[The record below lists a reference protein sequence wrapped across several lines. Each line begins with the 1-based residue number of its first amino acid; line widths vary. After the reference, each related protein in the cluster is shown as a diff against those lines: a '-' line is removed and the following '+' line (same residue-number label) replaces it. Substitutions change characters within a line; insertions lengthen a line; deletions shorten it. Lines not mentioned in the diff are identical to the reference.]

1 MQLHR
6 ASVCWVAS
14 ALLLAL
20 LVCVAT
26 VPATVSAANHQL
38 STEQLMQLEALQ
50 LDTNQL
56 GLENVADQE
65 LDAEQEQEVENEL
78 AELGFDDDT
87 TSFIERRVRAAKRAV
102 HRASRVVSKARR
114 TVMKARKTAKKVKR
128 VVRKVKKIELKSKV
142 RTKGKA
148 KGKSKAK
155 KAKAKAKRAKA
166 KAKRAHAKVAKA
178 AAHLKAAKK
187 KAKHLSKA
195 KAAIRAKKLSPKAKA
210 AREAALRRA
219 QVQERMKK
227 AVPTDVAA
235 KLKLLK
241 MQRQKKAEET
251 KQKAEAAKQAAQ
263 AAKDEAKAKANN
275 KLLKELKGTKHKV
288 DYVALM
294 KKDQKAA
301 KLQKIADKS
310 IEKER
315 TKRAEKKLALERMKH
330 ATGTWHE
337 RRRENEAKAKQE
349 AKEKEALEY
358 ASKTHEQRHAERVA
372 KEEKYHAEQ
381 KAKEAKA
388 KAEQKR
394 LTEYL
399 DTLRGDSKTRF
410 VVEVVN
416 AVMPPQRPKLRYEG
430 STVEIAKKRTELAA
444 QGKPTFY
451 PKTGDN

>member
-1 MQLHR
+1 
-6 ASVCWVAS
+6 
-14 ALLLAL
+14 
-20 LVCVAT
+20 
-26 VPATVSAANHQL
+26 
-38 STEQLMQLEALQ
+38 MQLEALQ

-128 VVRKVKKIELKSKV
+128 VVRRVKKIELKSKV
-142 RTKGKA
+142 RTKGKAKAKAKGRAKSKAKGKA

-195 KAAIRAKKLSPKAKA
+195 KAAVRAKKLSPKAKA